1 MNVTPTKIE
10 PYISEGRTY
19 PALSADL
26 LCKSDTDSGCDPGTL
41 RKDYASSHFVF
52 NKNRAFPHYL
62 SIIHLLKNIG
72 VSQNVL

>member
-1 MNVTPTKIE
+1 MDVASIEIE
-10 PYISEGRTY
+10 PYTSGDSGY
-19 PALSADL
+19 PALFADL

-41 RKDYASSHFVF
+41 RKDYASSRFIF